1 MSENNTQFFG
11 VYMIIGLS
19 YLAPEKTYHL
29 HYIAHVNLL
38 RTFFNRHSN
47 FQAQSWWNFPG

>member
-19 YLAPEKTYHL
+19 YLVPEKTYHL
-29 HYIAHVNLL
+29 HYTAHVNLL

-47 FQAQSWWNFPG
+47 FQAQS